1 MKKFIKSVLSVALV
15 LVVAFSVTG
24 CKKKISQTTTDTDKV
39 MSVDG
44 KSTNGGSTVVYNGYL
59 YFINGT
65 KTNDG
70 TSAKDNVRGG
80 VYRVS
85 YDEETGKLG
94 SKYEAVVKDL
104 VGFDGGSLY
113 FFGDFMYY
121 TTPSADVN
129 YKGDTLYYKTKFMR
143 YDLVHKKSHEIY
155 TTKQNNSKESM
166 SFAYYVVGDSL
177 NLVVY
182 ESTNT
187 TITSMKIGKEIK
199 TNYVIENVK
208 SCIMSENN
216 GTCVTEGKTT
226 DANNFVFYTKGHDE
240 GDRIQTGVKVY
251 RVSPASN
258 NSYLIADNGED
269 ISLLSIRN
277 GKLIYS
283 ANENIYAQA
292 ISGTS
297 TDVISAEN
305 IANTISYETFDNV
318 IFIEN
323 KDGSISVLYYY
334 ADKDK
339 KIYQMGIVDCENG
352 INPVNTLITPLNSSE
367 AFELVGITV
376 ISEVITED
384 DEETTD
390 VDETV
395 KQNVQYVLYID
406 TKQVYKLE
414 IAREVD
420 GKMVYS
426 KYTEPIKLSTTE
438 VVSAAGLLT
447 AEVIGTN
454 LYIMAAVDGKNYMHT
469 IDLTIDE
476 EETIKKATMIGV
488 KE

>member
-1 MKKFIKSVLSVALV
+1 MKKFIKCVLSVALV
-15 LVVAFSVTG
+15 FVVAFSFAG
-24 CKKKISQTTTDTDKV
+24 CKKKISSTTVNTDKV
-39 MSVDG
+39 MIVDG
-44 KSTNGGSTVVYNGYL
+44 KSTNGGTTVIYNNYL

-70 TSAKDNVRGG
+70 TNAKNNVRGA

-85 YDEETGKLG
+85 YNKETGKVG
-94 SKYEAVVKDL
+94 DKYEVVVKDL
-104 VGFDGGSLY
+104 VGYDNGSLY

-121 TTPSADVN
+121 TTPSADEN

-155 TTKQNNSKESM
+155 TTQQNNSSESM
-166 SFAYYVVGDSL
+166 TYAYYVVGDSL

-182 ESTNT
+182 ESVSA
-187 TITSMKIGKEIK
+187 TIKSLKIGTETK
-199 TNYVIENVK
+199 TNYTIENVK

-216 GTCVTEGKTT
+216 GKCVTEGKTT
-226 DANNFVFYTKGHDE
+226 DANNFVFYTKSHE
-240 GDRIQTGVKVY
+240 ESDRIQTGVKVY
-251 RVSPASN
+251 RVSPTSN
-258 NSYLIADNGED
+258 NSFLIGDNGED

-277 GKLIYS
+277 GKLVYS
-283 ANENIYAQA
+283 ANELIYEIAVSGANTDA
-292 ISGTS
+292 IST
-297 TDVISAEN
+297 N
-305 IANTISYETFDNV
+305 ITNIISYETFDNV
-318 IFIEN
+318 IFVEN
-323 KDGSISVLYYY
+323 SDGSISVLYYY

-339 KIYQMGIVDCENG
+339 SIYQLGIVDCENG
-352 INPVNTLITPLNSSE
+352 INPVNTLITSLNKSE
-367 AFELVGITV
+367 AFELIGTTI

-406 TKQVYKLE
+406 TKVVYKLE

-420 GKMVYS
+420 GEMVYS
-426 KYTEPIKLSTTE
+426 KYTEPVKLSTTE
-438 VVSAAGLLT
+438 VISASGLIT

-454 LYIMAAVDGKNYMHT
+454 LYIMAAVDGSNYMHV

-476 EETIKKATMIGV
+476 NETLSKATMIGV

>member
-1 MKKFIKSVLSVALV
+1 MKKFIKCVLSVALV
-15 LVVAFSVTG
+15 FVVAFSVTG
-24 CKKKISQTTTDTDKV
+24 CKKKLSSTTTNTDNV
-39 MSVDG
+39 MSVNG
-44 KSTNGGSTVVYNGYL
+44 KSTNGGTTVVYDGYL

-70 TSAKDNVRGG
+70 KNAKDNVRGG

-85 YDEETGKLG
+85 YNEETGEIG
-94 SKYEAVVKDL
+94 SNYEVVVKDL
-104 VGFDGGSLY
+104 VGYENGSLY

-143 YDLVHKKSHEIY
+143 YDLVHEKSHEIY
-155 TTKQNNSKESM
+155 TTKQNSSDTAMNY
-166 SFAYYVVGDSL
+166 AYYVVGDSL

-182 ESTNT
+182 ESTSS
-187 TITSMKIGKEIK
+187 TITSLKMGNEVK
-199 TNYVIENVK
+199 TNYTIKDVK
-208 SCIMSENN
+208 SCILSENN
-216 GTCVTEGKTT
+216 GKCVTEGKTT
-226 DANNFVFYTKGHDE
+226 DANSYVFYTKAHE
-240 GDRIQTGVKVY
+240 ESDRVQTGVKVF
-251 RVSPASN
+251 RTSPASN
-258 NSYLIADNGED
+258 NSYLIANNGEE
-269 ISLLSIRN
+269 ISLLAIRN

-283 ANENIYAQA
+283 VNENIYAQV
-292 ISGTS
+292 ISGTDK
-297 TDVISAEN
+297 DVISDQN
-305 IANTISYETFDNV
+305 MSNTISYETFDNV

-323 KDGSISVLYYY
+323 EDGSISVLYYY
-334 ADKDK
+334 ADKNK
-339 KIYQMGIVDCENG
+339 SIYQMGIIDCENG
-352 INPVNTLITPLNSSE
+352 INPTNTLITPLNKSE
-367 AFELVGITV
+367 AFELVGTAI

-420 GKMVYS
+420 GEMVYS
-426 KYTEPIKLSTTE
+426 KHTTPIKLSTTE
-438 VVSAAGLLT
+438 VASASGLLT

-454 LYIMAAVDGKNYMHT
+454 LYIMAAVDGGNYMHK
-469 IDLTIDE
+469 IDLTVDE
-476 EETIKKATMIGV
+476 EAIIKKATMIGV